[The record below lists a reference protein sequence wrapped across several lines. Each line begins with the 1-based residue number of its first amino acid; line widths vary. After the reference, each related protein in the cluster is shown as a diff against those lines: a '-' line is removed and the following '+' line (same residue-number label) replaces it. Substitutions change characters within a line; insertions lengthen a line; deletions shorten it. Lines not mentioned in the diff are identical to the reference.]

1 MAQHSDQPKMLWPV
15 CAGDN
20 VDEAKGEDNH
30 EEDED
35 EAKGDDTAKCRGQV
49 RLLLH

>member
-1 MAQHSDQPKMLWPV
+1 MAQHSNQPKMLWPI

-30 EEDED
+30 EDE
-35 EAKGDDTAKCRGQV
+35 EKAKGDDTAKCRGQV